1 MPACKLKAKCFG
13 ESDPLINPYII
24 IILLIIIIKKSG
36 DFDSMNSI
44 RDHEV
49 AC

>member
-24 IILLIIIIKKSG
+24 IILLIIIKIIKV
-36 DFDSMNSI
+36 
-44 RDHEV
+44 ETLTL
-49 AC
+49 